1 MSDPDQLWM
10 GLGSALAFAGLIW
23 VMITTGGFASLT
35 TEAGFLYITTFASI
49 IFSFGN
55 FVPKNFRRYVAAI
68 VLIIGSIIFMN
79 LVLGIRLFGLRL
91 VY

>member
-1 MSDPDQLWM
+1 VDRDQMYM
-10 GLGSALAFAGLIW
+10 GIGSLFAMTALLW
-23 VMITTGGFASLT
+23 VMFQTGGFASLT

-49 IFSFGN
+49 IFSFGKW
-55 FVPKNFRRYVAAI
+55 VPANFRRYVAAI

-91 VY
+91 IY

>member
-1 MSDPDQLWM
+1 MGDRDQVYM
-10 GLGSALAFAGLIW
+10 GIGSLLAFTGLIW
-23 VMITTGGFASLT
+23 VMFTTGGFASLT

-49 IFSFGN
+49 IFSFGKL
-55 FVPKNFRRYVAAI
+55 VPANFRKYVAAA
-68 VLIIGSIIFMN
+68 VLILGSIIFMN